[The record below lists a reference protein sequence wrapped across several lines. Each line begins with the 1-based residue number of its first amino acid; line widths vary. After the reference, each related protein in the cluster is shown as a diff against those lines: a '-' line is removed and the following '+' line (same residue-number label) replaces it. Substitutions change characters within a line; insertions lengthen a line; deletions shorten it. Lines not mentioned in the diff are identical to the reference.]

1 MSPLASMLREG
12 WSDRNLELPA
22 SLISLQQAAVLGTL
36 TENSLASRSSQIHC
50 RGSSLQIHA
59 LGVSLWKGM
68 GIHLKR
74 GSTATSISGMEIPT
88 KDHSRED
95 GAWNVGCCL
104 HNSPWPF
111 ANSLTKQRGIF
122 LPLWEKGRM
131 MVFCSPGNHGDWA
144 FSGCL
149 WNIL

>member
-22 SLISLQQAAVLGTL
+22 SLISLHQAAVLGTL